1 LNSDR
6 IKNISESQTV
16 KISAKAITMRK
27 AGIDI
32 INLSVGEPDFPTPQN
47 IKEAAKKAIDENKTK
62 YTVNKGIVELRQ
74 AIAHKL
80 KEENNLDYDFN
91 NIIVSNGAKQ
101 SILMVMMS
109 IVNKGDEVIIPAPY
123 WVSYPEMVGLAEGIS
138 VFINA
143 SEENGFKITP
153 QQLKDNMSANTKAL
167 ILCNP
172 SNPTGAAYTR
182 NELEALAEVV
192 EQEDIYVISDEIYE
206 KLVYDDYRF
215 YSIAALSEK
224 VKKKTIVINGL
235 SKAYSMT
242 GWRLGYAAGPEDV
255 IEGANKMQSHSTSN
269 TSSISQ
275 YAGLEALTGPQYE
288 ISRMRSEF
296 EKRRNF
302 VLYKLDNIPG
312 IKCQKPA
319 GAFYVFPNVS
329 SFYGKEYN
337 GMFIRNSYG
346 LAYYLLREAQVALV
360 PGGAFGSDNH
370 IRISY
375 ATSME
380 NLEKGMTRITEALAK
395 LKTPAK
401 VKSIKL
407 NNTET
412 KVKKMVPVE
421 SSITIENRNALV
433 AEAEAQ
439 LKYDNYYEWNANIN
453 GVIIQL
459 RTNNGHL
466 YDFWVENWYPA
477 QLETDLEPHGIIYAV
492 DGAIG
497 REAYSFYSTDTK
509 TGILFNTDFY
519 GSLRSLALGMVTDIG
534 ERSFDLHAIRA
545 MTADIAGNGIAII
558 GPKGTKKT
566 EIYYRLLK
574 NENVA
579 FHSSDLVFARYGGGY
594 AAADLPER
602 KLYSPT
608 NAVTEY
614 ENLVRLFDRSKC
626 ENVITKRDDCQNQKC
641 QAGEDCLIDKGYPY
655 CYYAAKNS
663 YAMLDPYW
671 LGGMQKHVKR
681 IDIRTVFILKNN
693 PTDEMLKEI
702 DANEAVKVIESGY
715 SSTGASVPFYNQHL
729 LLKSPDRIELQRGLF
744 KKLFQA
750 ANCYY
755 LNTGAG
761 KEDEIVNK
769 ILSIISMKG

>member
-1 LNSDR
+1 MNSDR
-6 IKNISESQTV
+6 IKNISESQTG

-27 AGIDI
+27 AGIDV
-32 INLSVGEPDFPTPQN
+32 INLSVGEPDFPTPEN
-47 IKEAAKKAIDENKTK
+47 IKEAAKKAIDNNLTK
-62 YTVNKGIVELRQ
+62 YTVNKGVVELRQ

-80 KEENNLDYDFN
+80 KEENNLEYDVN

-109 IVNKGDEVIIPAPY
+109 LVNKGDEVIIPAPY
-123 WVSYPEMVGLAEGIS
+123 WVSYPEMVGLAEGRP

-143 SEENGFKITP
+143 NEENGFKITP
-153 QQLKDNMSANTKAL
+153 EQLKDNMSANTKAL

-182 NELEALAEVV
+182 DELERIAEIV
-192 EQEDIYVISDEIYE
+192 EQEDIYVIADEIYE
-206 KLVYDDYRF
+206 KLVYDNYRF
-215 YSIAALSEK
+215 TSFASISDK
-224 VKKKTIVINGL
+224 IQQKTIVINGV

-288 ISRMRSEF
+288 VSKMRSEF
-296 EKRRNF
+296 EKRRNY
-302 VLYKLDNIPG
+302 VLYRMESIPG
-312 IKCQKPA
+312 ISCQKPA

-329 SFYGKEYN
+329 SYYGKEYH
-337 GMFIRNSYG
+337 GTFIRNSYG

-375 ATSME
+375 ATSMD
-380 NLEKGMTRITEALAK
+380 NLEKGMDRITEALAK

-407 NNTET
+407 NNAET
-412 KVKKMVPVE
+412 KIRKRVPVE
-421 SSITIENRNALV
+421 ASITIENRNALV

-492 DGAIG
+492 DGAVG
-497 REAYSFYSTDTK
+497 REAFSFYSSETK
-509 TGILFNTDFY
+509 TGIIFNTDFY

-545 MTADIAGNGIAII
+545 MTLDYSGNGIAFM
-558 GPKGTKKT
+558 GPKGTKKS
-566 EIYYRLLK
+566 EVFYQLLK

-579 FHSSDLVFARYGGGY
+579 FHSNDLVFARYGGGY

-602 KLYSPT
+602 KIYTPT
-608 NAVTEY
+608 NIVTEY
-614 ENLVRLFDRSKC
+614 EKLMPLFDRSKC
-626 ENVITKRDDCQNQKC
+626 ENVVTKKDNCQNQKC
-641 QAGEDCLIDKGYPY
+641 QSGEECSIDKGYPY
-655 CYYAAKNS
+655 CYYGTKYS
-663 YAMLDPYW
+663 FAMLDPYW

-693 PTDEMLKEI
+693 PSDELLQEI
-702 DANEAVKVIESGY
+702 DAAEAVKIVESGY
-715 SSTGASVPFYNQHL
+715 SASGANEPYYNQHL
-729 LLKSPDRIELQRGLF
+729 LINSPDRLELQRGLF
-744 KKLFQA
+744 KKLFHSTR
-750 ANCYY
+750 CYY

-761 KEDEIVNK
+761 KVEDVVDT
-769 ILSIISMKG
+769 IIAKVKDIE